1 MAFLAPLFFAALLT
15 LAVPVIIHLTQRE
28 KKQVVEF
35 PSLMFLQRIP
45 YQSVRRRRIRD
56 WPLLAMR
63 LAAILLI
70 VLAFARPF
78 MRSSPVALVSAMG
91 PREVVVLLDHSY
103 SMSYGDRWD
112 RARAAA
118 RRTVQSLGAAD
129 HATLILFGTGAELQ
143 VRATADLG
151 RVLAAIDASTLSAEA
166 TRYGPGL
173 KLAQR
178 VLTESHLPNREVVMI
193 SDFQRNGWVRDD
205 SLRLPVGTKFTPV
218 PISDAQPANVAV
230 SSVLPQRS
238 IFSGQERI
246 TVAAGIVN
254 RGPAPVT
261 NLKVDL
267 DIDGR
272 TLESQTI
279 TVQPAT
285 PASVTF
291 QPFTLARPFTRG
303 TVKIGDDKLKQDNA
317 FNFVMSPAQR
327 LPVLILEPPGAAR
340 DSSLFLQRALAIGT
354 APAFQVDLRQA
365 DNVSSADLDKH
376 RVVILN
382 DAAALSSG
390 EAIKHYVAQGGGLL
404 VVLGEHAVWGT
415 DSNGILPG
423 VPGNVVDRAGRGGSL
438 AELDFSH
445 PILEL
450 FKAPR
455 SGDLTTG
462 RFFRYRAITM
472 KEPSAAEKAAGQVP
486 SERVIARFDDGAVA
500 MAERKIGSGKVAVW
514 SSTLDNYWNDLALK
528 PVYLPFIHQVVRY
541 LATYEEPPNWF
552 TVGQVVDPAHQLQ
565 TSGFGLQTGTGAMIL
580 TPAGRRIEQT
590 GTPTPVLLDQT
601 GFYEIHGR
609 NQQGVVT
616 IASNPDTVESDLSTI
631 DAQELRAAVAG
642 GAGSNTAI
650 ADDTIVT
657 PEDQERRQNF
667 WWYLLMAGIALL
679 GLETFISNRMKGPIE
694 GTMLTPTVGTGV
706 TGGGSVTGV

>member
-1 MAFLAPLFFAALLT
+1 MAFLAPLFFIALAT
-15 LAVPVIIHLTQRE
+15 FAIPVIIHLTQRE
-28 KKQVVEF
+28 KKQIVEF

-63 LAAILLI
+63 LAAIALI

-78 MRSSPVALVSAMG
+78 MRRDTVALASSMG

-103 SMSYGDRWD
+103 SMAYGDRWD

-118 RRTVQSLGAAD
+118 RSAVQALGPSD
-129 HATLILFGTGAELQ
+129 HATLILFGTGAELE
-143 VRATADLG
+143 VRATTDLT
-151 RVLAAIDASTLSAEA
+151 RVLTAIDAAKLSAEA
-166 TRYGPGL
+166 TRYAPGL

-178 VLTESHLPNREVVMI
+178 VLADSHQPTREVVMI

-205 SLRLPVGTKFTPV
+205 TLRLPEGTIFTPV
-218 PISDAQPANVAV
+218 LISDPQPANVAV
-230 SSVLPQRS
+230 SSVMPQRS

-254 RGPAPVT
+254 RGPSPVT

-279 TVQPAT
+279 TVQPTA
-285 PASVTF
+285 PASVSF

-303 TVKIGDDKLKQDNA
+303 TVKISDDKLKQDNA
-317 FNFVMSPAQR
+317 FHFVVSPAQR
-327 LPVLILEPPGAAR
+327 LPLLILEPPRASREA
-340 DSSLFLQRALAIGT
+340 SLYLQRALAIGT
-354 APAFQVDLRQA
+354 SPAFQVDVRQA
-365 DNVSSADLDKH
+365 DNLSSADLEHH

-390 EAIKHYVAQGGGLL
+390 EALKRFVTQGGGLL
-404 VVLGEHAVWGT
+404 VVLGEHAVWGS
-415 DSNGILPG
+415 DSNDLLPG
-423 VPGNVVDRAGRGGSL
+423 VPGNIVDRAGRGGSL
-438 AELDFSH
+438 AEYDYSH

-455 SGDLTTG
+455 SGDLSTA
-462 RFFRYRAITM
+462 RFFRYRAVTM
-472 KEPSAAEKAAGQVP
+472 KPQPAAAKTPAQMPA
-486 SERVIARFDDGAVA
+486 ERVILRFDDGAVA
-500 MAERKIGSGKVAVW
+500 MAERKIGSGNVIVW

-528 PVYLPFIHQVVRY
+528 PVYLPFIHQVVRH
-541 LATYEEPPNWF
+541 LASYEEPPNWF
-552 TVGQVVDPAHQLQ
+552 TVDQVVDPARLLQ
-565 TSGFGLQTGTGAMIL
+565 SSGFGLQTGTGALIL
-580 TPAGRRIEQT
+580 TPSGKRVEQS
-590 GTPTPVLLDQT
+590 GTPTPVQLDEL
-601 GFYEIHGR
+601 GFYEVHGR
-609 NQQGVVT
+609 SNQQGAVT
-616 IASNPDTVESDLSTI
+616 IASNPDTSESDLTML
-631 DAQELRAAVAG
+631 DTQELKAALAGRAGLNNNASAETSV
-642 GAGSNTAI
+642 
-650 ADDTIVT
+650 VT

-667 WWYLLMAGIALL
+667 WWYLLMTGIALL

-694 GTMLTPTVGTGV
+694 GTVITPMATPQ
-706 TGGGSVTGV
+706 